1 MFSSKF
7 AIKEVIM
14 QEQLIILTRYA
25 ILVLCSAVG
34 VGVGASVVTH
44 NTVTAFRVGL
54 LFAFAACVVIG
65 ATWLIANLLG
75 GNRRSKVPL
84 G

>member
-1 MFSSKF
+1 
-7 AIKEVIM
+7 M
-14 QEQLIILTRYA
+14 QKLPSTLTRYA

-44 NTVTAFRVGL
+44 DLVTAFRVGL

-65 ATWLIANLLG
+65 ATWLIAILLG
-75 GNRRSKVPL
+75 SNKRSKVTL

>member
-1 MFSSKF
+1 MFSSERTP
-7 AIKEVIM
+7 KEVTM
-14 QEQLIILTRYA
+14 QKQSSVLTRYA

-34 VGVGASVVTH
+34 VGVEASVVTH
-44 NTVTAFRVGL
+44 NPVTAIRVGL

-65 ATWLIANLLG
+65 ATWLLAVMLG
-75 GNRRSKVPL
+75 FKRLSKTPL

>member
-1 MFSSKF
+1 MFSSERKTR
-7 AIKEVIM
+7 E
-14 QEQLIILTRYA
+14 EIIQKQPNILSRYA
-25 ILVLCSAVG
+25 ILVLCPTIG

-44 NTVTAFRVGL
+44 NNVTAFRVGL

-75 GNRRSKVPL
+75 GNKHSKVPL